1 MRTIHS
7 RRPARSG
14 PPRRNTMLLAA
25 CLTAL
30 ILVIA
35 YLGNVIAN
43 KIIVPM
49 AGYAQPAP
57 ADSAAPLA
65 SQTAAASAAPTVQ
78 VALQT
83 QGLTVYA
90 LQCGVYEQ
98 SDNAAT
104 QALAL
109 SQRGGAGYVLRQD
122 KQFRVLLAGYP
133 QQADAEQVIEQLKAE
148 GVEAELYT
156 ITIDPMR
163 VKITAREDYA
173 KQLETLF
180 ETYESLL
187 TRLGALSVSVE
198 SQVDQGAGELARIRA
213 ELTGLTTSL
222 APICEASGNN
232 ALLNRLQGLLQ
243 SVGAQLDA
251 LKTGNGQ
258 TNGQTGIA
266 FFVGIKYTYLDAVIG
281 YQELLSEFGA

>member
-7 RRPARSG
+7 RRPVRSG
-14 PPRRNTMLLAA
+14 APRRNTMLLAA
-25 CLTAL
+25 CLTTL

-49 AGYAQPAP
+49 AGYAEPAP
-57 ADSAAPLA
+57 TAASAAPPA
-65 SQTAAASAAPTVQ
+65 QSAAPAAPTVQ
-78 VALQT
+78 VTLET

-133 QQADAEQVIEQLKAE
+133 QQADAERVIEQLKAE

-156 ITIDPMR
+156 IAIDPIR

-173 KQLETLF
+173 KQLQSLF

-198 SQVDQGAGELARIRA
+198 DQVDQGAGELARIRA
-213 ELTGLTTSL
+213 ELTGLSTTL
-222 APICEASGNN
+222 DPICEASGSN
-232 ALLNRLQGLLQ
+232 ALLTRLQSLLA

-251 LKTGNGQ
+251 LKAGNGQ

-281 YQELLSEFGA
+281 YQQLLREFGA